1 MKNASL
7 VAHVRQLC
15 CLGLGGRAI
24 MPALVNAVRELVAFD
39 AAEFAWVD
47 PSGELTNLYAEPML
61 PDEVLHFH
69 FDRKDS
75 PGEHPATG
83 AFRLRAAQPDPVS
96 TVSVTDAVRQTEFYR
111 DVLLRLRAEHVL
123 FCVIRDRDRPVGQL
137 ALYRSEARP
146 AFCAADRHA
155 ISAVANYIAHGL
167 DDASGVSRYASSDQN
182 YRDTEHQAML
192 ILGRDGALRHCSS
205 GARRLLQF
213 VTLDSVNRGTL
224 AQQDSAIQSLMRE
237 LADHLVAVYRRG
249 AAVDKPPGIVVT
261 NRWGRFVL
269 RAYWL
274 NDDAESPDALIGV
287 QVRRQEPMVL
297 RLSQAMR
304 KLGLSPQQKEVGL
317 LLAQGKSNPEI
328 AGALGVSLNTANYHV
343 KQLFAKLNAHE
354 RSEIAPKLLGIS
366 EAALRHR
373 PGPQRTT
380 TTK

>member
-1 MKNASL
+1 
-7 VAHVRQLC
+7 
-15 CLGLGGRAI
+15 

-47 PSGELTNLYAEPML
+47 PSGELTNLYVEPML
-61 PDEVLHFH
+61 TEEVLHFH
-69 FDRKDS
+69 FARKDTA
-75 PGEHPATG
+75 GEHPATG
-83 AFRLRAAQPDPVS
+83 TFRLRAAQPDPIS

-111 DVLLRLRAEHVL
+111 DVLLRLKAQHVL
-123 FCVIRDRDRPVGQL
+123 FCVIRDRDRALGQL

-155 ISAVANYIAHGL
+155 ISAIANYIAHAL
-167 DDASGVSRYASSDQN
+167 DDASVIGRHAGSDQN
-182 YRDTEHQAML
+182 YRDTDHQAML
-192 ILGRDGALRHCSS
+192 LLGRDGSLRHCSS
-205 GARRLLQF
+205 AARRLLQF
-213 VTLDSVNRGTL
+213 VTLDSLNRGTL
-224 AQQDSAIQSLMRE
+224 DQLDSAIQSLMRE
-237 LADHLVAVYRRG
+237 LAEHLIAVFRRG
-249 AAVDKPPGIVVT
+249 GAIDNPPGIVVT

-274 NDDAESPDALIGV
+274 TDDAESPDALIGV

-343 KQLFAKLNAHE
+343 KQVFAKLNAHE
-354 RSEIAPKLLGIS
+354 RSEVAPKLLGIS

-373 PGPQRTT
+373 PGPQRTV